1 MKTIAICGLGGAGKE
16 ILDLVERVNNWDSI
30 VFCDKSV
37 CEENREFR
45 GHEVYTFEELVE
57 RYNKDDIEF
66 IVSVGD
72 VFLREKIAKQIK
84 DAGYILAK
92 LIAPNVSIPETTFL
106 DEGVIVRDNCYISV
120 DVTLKANSMIQPNAV
135 IGHDVIVGKNSII
148 SSQTNVAGAVTVG
161 DNTYIATGCLIKE
174 LVKVGEGVIVS
185 MGSVVNKNIND
196 NLIVKGNPVEIVSKN
211 YLRSAFLLNR
221 FKNNE

>member
-16 ILDLVERVNNWDSI
+16 ILELVERVNQWDSI

-37 CEENREFR
+37 YEANRSFR
-45 GHEVYTFEELVE
+45 GYDVYTFEELAE
-57 RYNKDDIEF
+57 RFAKDEIEF
-66 IVSVGD
+66 IISVGD

-84 DAGYILAK
+84 VAGYTLAR
-92 LIAPNVSIPETTFL
+92 LVAPNVNIPKTATL
-106 DEGVIVRDNCYISV
+106 GDGVIVRDNCYISV
-120 DVTLKANSMIQPNAV
+120 DVTLEENVMIQSNTV
-135 IGHDVIVGKNSII
+135 IGHDVVVGYNSII
-148 SSQTNVAGAVTVG
+148 SSGTIVSGGATIG
-161 DNTYIATGCLIKE
+161 NNTYIAVGCTIKE
-174 LVKVGEGVIVS
+174 LTNVGNSVIAS
-185 MGSVVNKNIND
+185 MGTAINKNIDD